1 MLARPSLIDELEDAI
16 KSGSQEKR
24 TGTLRRVADLFLNQA
39 DRLSE
44 AQVSVFDDVLCHLVK
59 RIESKALVEL
69 SAVLAPIDNAP
80 IQVIRKLARDDNIA
94 VAEPVLSQSTKLTTE
109 DLIEIASA
117 KSQMHLAAI
126 AGRSS
131 LDEAVTDVLVNRGD
145 LNVKQK
151 LAANVGA
158 RFSESGYERLVDSA
172 AKDERLA
179 KTIGLRI
186 DLPLQLLRTLLE
198 KATQT
203 VREWLLASAPPGA
216 QETIKQT
223 LLKVSGAVAREVLA
237 PCDFTQAVQTIEAL
251 KAGGKLNEDALLNF
265 ATAGKYEEMVVALAA
280 LSSSSVALMA
290 PLVKSS
296 RIEGLLLA
304 CKAGGIK
311 WPVVSAVLR
320 GRIAHHILTDT
331 EILQA
336 KVDYLKLSADT
347 ARRTLRFWAV
357 RAEAR

>member
-24 TGTLRRVADLFLNQA
+24 TTTLRRVADLFLNQA
-39 DRLSE
+39 DRLNE
-44 AQVSVFDDVLCHLVK
+44 AQVAVFDDVLCHLVK
-59 RIESKALVEL
+59 RIEAKALVEL

-126 AGRSS
+126 AGRST
-131 LDEAVTDVLVNRGD
+131 LDTAVTDVLVNRGD
-145 LNVKQK
+145 LNVKHK

-158 RFSESGYERLVDSA
+158 RFSENGYERLVDSA
-172 AKDERLA
+172 TKDERLA

-203 VREWLLASAPPGA
+203 VREWLLASASPGA

-223 LLKVSGAVAREVLA
+223 LLKVSGDVAREVLA
-237 PCDFTQAVQTIEAL
+237 PCDFTQAVQTIEAM
-251 KAGGKLNEDALLNF
+251 KADGKLNEDALLNF
-265 ATAGKYEEMVVALAA
+265 ATASKYEEMVAALAM
-280 LSSSSVALMA
+280 LSSSSVALIA
-290 PLVKSS
+290 PLVKSP

-311 WPVVSAVLR
+311 WPAVSAVLR
-320 GRIAHHILTDT
+320 GRIAQHTLTDL

-347 ARRTLRFWAV
+347 ARRTLRFWAI